1 MEQNSNSNKLLIN
14 SKMFSDEQIEEIYD
28 WAFSN
33 WVSSLYGWGKE
44 LFAKDLGRKITYEEE
59 AEIFLALF
67 KRMIDDGLILA
78 HSPIKDEPEKELQ
91 GDQFWDVSSDKMIE
105 YIRSEFPSDLKYLNG
120 ADDENDE
127 WGKSEWGKFWY
138 GNCPHIR
145 WVDKDTGQIY

>member
-33 WVSSLYGWGKE
+33 WVSSLYGWGNE

-78 HSPIKDEPEKELQ
+78 HAPLGEPKKELQ

-105 YIRSEFPSDLKYLNG
+105 YIRSEFPSDLKYLDG
-120 ADDENDE
+120 VDDENDE
-127 WGKSEWGKFWY
+127 WGKFWY
-138 GNCPHIR
+138 ERSIKIR

>member
-1 MEQNSNSNKLLIN
+1 MKEFLIN
-14 SKMFSDEQIEEIYD
+14 PHMFTQEHIEYILEYY
-28 WAFSN
+28 FGY
-33 WVSSLYGWGKE
+33 WVDALYGLGNE

-78 HSPIKDEPEKELQ
+78 HAPLGEPKKELQ

-105 YIRSEFPSDLKYLNG
+105 YIRSEFPSDLKYLDG
-120 ADDENDE
+120 VDDENDE
-127 WGKSEWGKFWY
+127 WGKFWY
-138 GNCPHIR
+138 ERSIKIR